1 MGNAVEVATLK
12 TINMTQTE
20 IKFIEDHII
29 NFESVKLGFARNIGH
44 DVLAGYEKMYQ
55 KYIDANFFLTYWCG
69 SCVLDMLQ
77 RLQVY
82 YENTINAAN
91 ETQAKLIIET
101 IEEPV
106 EYVQSPTKKAR
117 KKKA

>member
-1 MGNAVEVATLK
+1 
-12 TINMTQTE
+12 
-20 IKFIEDHII
+20 
-29 NFESVKLGFARNIGH
+29 
-44 DVLAGYEKMYQ
+44 
-55 KYIDANFFLTYWCG
+55 
-69 SCVLDMLQ
+69 VLDMLQ